1 MLNQMSVWYFTV
13 AMYFGVYLYH
23 IYTTPIRYHYNLQEN
38 YFKGKMEDS
47 VDFIITFFGSLR
59 LHLPVL

>member
-1 MLNQMSVWYFTV
+1 MLNQCDILQSQCILEFIYTI
-13 AMYFGVYLYH
+13 Y
-23 IYTTPIRYHYNLQEN
+23 IYTTPIRYRYNLQEN